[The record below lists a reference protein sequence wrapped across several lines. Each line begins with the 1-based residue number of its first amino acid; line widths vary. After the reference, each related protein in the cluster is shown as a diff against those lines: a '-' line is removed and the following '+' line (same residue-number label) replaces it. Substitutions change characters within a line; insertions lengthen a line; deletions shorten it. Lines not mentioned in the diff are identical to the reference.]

1 MDRKNQDLLVQ
12 INYFHLTILVYLIQ
26 KKYNVLIFTN
36 KINGLNPRLKN
47 YLIKNYNTHAVLIL
61 KIINKL

>member
-12 INYFHLTILVYLIQ
+12 INYFHLIIFVYLIQ

-36 KINGLNPRLKN
+36 KINGLNLKLKN
-47 YLIKNYNTHAVLIL
+47 YLIKNYNIHAALI
-61 KIINKL
+61 